1 MSESLLN
8 PQTPNQPTPNKQM
21 PNKTVRAAL
30 LGAVAVLALGGAL
43 GAVHIPQIA
52 TSAHAEAPLAN
63 AAMPSFAD
71 TIQRVRGA
79 VVSVKVNIVESAN
92 EEAGPGAGQGMPRLQ
107 PGDPLERFFR
117 RFGEEGAP
125 FQMPN
130 QRQQQR
136 RGIAQG
142 SGFIISSDGYVVTNN
157 HVVKNA
163 RGDVTL
169 TLDGGKTVTAK
180 VIGTDEKTDLALLK
194 INEAGTYQSVE
205 LSSTSP
211 RVGDWVVAIGNP
223 FGLGGTVTAGIV
235 SARGRDIG
243 AGPYDDFLQIDA
255 PVNRGN
261 SGGPTFDT
269 SGRVVGVNTAIYSP
283 SGGSVGIGFAIP
295 SSTVKDVIAAL
306 RDKGVVARGYM
317 GVQIQPVTP
326 EIADSLGL
334 KDTHGALVAD
344 TQNNTPAAK
353 AGLKSGDVIISVDGE
368 SIDSPRELS
377 RRIAGLGPEHKV
389 NLAYLRGGK
398 EMTTAVVLEAL
409 PDQRADARQ
418 GRSGDSGN
426 TERLDQKFGLSLAP
440 ASEIPGAGREGVVVA
455 EVDPNGAGATLGLR
469 AGDIILEAAGQP
481 VTRPAQVSAALA
493 DAKKAGR
500 KAVLLRVKSGDST
513 RFVALVTNP
522 AS

>member
-8 PQTPNQPTPNKQM
+8 PK

-43 GAVHIPQIA
+43 GAVNIAPQIT
-52 TSAHAEAPLAN
+52 TSAHAEAPLTN
-63 AAMPSFAD
+63 ASMPSFAD

-92 EEAGPGAGQGMPRLQ
+92 DEAGPGQGPQGMPRLQ

-117 RFGEEGAP
+117 RFGEEGLP

-142 SGFIISSDGYVVTNN
+142 SGFIISADGYVVTNN

-163 RGDVTL
+163 RGDVSL

-194 INEAGTYQSVE
+194 INEAGSYPFVDFAANA
-205 LSSTSP
+205 P

-269 SGRVVGVNTAIYSP
+269 NGQVVGVNTAIYSP

-295 SSTVKDVIAAL
+295 SSTVKDVVAAL
-306 RDKGVVARGYM
+306 RDKGVVARGYI
-317 GVQIQPVTP
+317 GVQIQPVTA

-334 KDTHGALVAD
+334 KDNRGALIAE
-344 TQNNTPAAK
+344 TQPNTPAAK
-353 AGLKSGDVIISVDGE
+353 AGLKSGDVIVSVDGQNV
-368 SIDSPRELS
+368 DGPRDLS
-377 RRIAGLGPEHKV
+377 RRIAAYGPEHKV
-389 NLAYLRGGK
+389 SVAYLRSGK
-398 EMTTAVVLEAL
+398 EMTANVVLEAL
-409 PDQRADARQ
+409 PDQQRADARP
-418 GRSGDSGN
+418 GRDNGRG
-426 TERLDQKFGLSLAP
+426 EQLDQKFGLSLAP
-440 ASEIPGAGREGVVVA
+440 ASAVPGAGKEGVVVA
-455 EVDPNGAGATLGLR
+455 DVDPDGAGARMGLR
-469 AGDIILEAAGQP
+469 SGDVILEAAGQP
-481 VTRPAQVSAALA
+481 VTRPSEVSAALA
-493 DAKKAGR
+493 AARKDGR
-500 KAVLLRVKSGDST
+500 KAVLLRVKSGDNT